1 MTGVVRSSGD
11 VMNRLEREMGREEFN
26 DAAPEVAFKRMYVT
40 IIHGDQSSLGAKR
53 LNFPK
58 I

>member
-26 DAAPEVAFKRMYVT
+26 DAGPEVAFKRMYVDAT
-40 IIHGDQSSLGAKR
+40 R
-53 LNFPK
+53 PEFPPSESV
-58 I
+58 